1 MHDFQCGQE
10 IAEEEDEEGESQ
22 HKYLPFFAFLMAGEL
37 KQRDGIVELPEVAAE
52 EERQE
57 EGEAPPHPGLEP
69 FHCEVQVVP
78 LPQGPQPVE
87 TAPLVIVL

>member
-1 MHDFQCGQE
+1 MDNFERGQK
-10 IAEEEDEEGESQ
+10 IAQEEDEEGESQ
-22 HKYLPFFAFLMAGEL
+22 HEYLPFFAFLMGGEL
-37 KQRDGIVELPEVAAE
+37 KRGDGIVELPEMATE

-78 LPQGPQPVE
+78 LPQGPQSVE